1 MIETK
6 YCISKITYHQDCFEE
21 TTEHEY
27 DNLKDCLKKF
37 ATIEETKAIFW
48 RMYKEDVADQ
58 YVTRCGNII
67 YDWEMDYDFE
77 GNDDCYIS
85 TYVNDWQEFVKQ
97 KLKGETNDL
106 N

>member
-37 ATIEETKAIFW
+37 ATIEETKAILW
-48 RMYKEDVADQ
+48 RM
-58 YVTRCGNII
+58 
-67 YDWEMDYDFE
+67 
-77 GNDDCYIS
+77 
-85 TYVNDWQEFVKQ
+85 
-97 KLKGETNDL
+97 
-106 N
+106 